1 MNTNTKNKALL
12 KYIGFVITFIVFL
25 TIIIAITVAIN
36 VYGKTIE
43 QSSFKEVS
51 QQEEHNNHYNDE
63 NNYDIADDIS
73 AVPKN
78 LSGNEIKQ

>member
-36 VYGKTIE
+36 VYGKTLE

-51 QQEEHNNHYNDE
+51 QQEEHYNDE

-78 LSGNEIKQ
+78 LSGNEIK